1 MTDKDVEATVLLVL
15 QRDHAVTL
23 GAADLE
29 TLTPDDVGL
38 DSLSQAELYLEVSDQ
53 LGLLQIES
61 PKGKQTFRGIIRHF
75 QNHGSE

>member
-1 MTDKDVEATVLLVL
+1 MTDKDVEATVLHLL

-38 DSLSQAELYLEVSDQ
+38 DSLSQAELYMEISDQ
-53 LGLLQIES
+53 LGILQIES
-61 PKGKQTFRGIIRHF
+61 PKGRQTFRDIIRHF
-75 QNHGSE
+75 QSQGSN